1 MDLYIFHHI
10 CKLLS
15 CFICITNWFT
25 LFHIDIYLQTT
36 HFLGLPETQDFKQ
49 ISNKSCRLSL
59 APWVLKE
66 ALRKVGFRVSAY
78 LDNLLL
84 STPSQNEEGT
94 SRFLQDVP
102 SSVGPNGFDMGCYS
116 PGVLA
121 KPQFRQ
127 QHSISHPHINWQ
139 LILQLASF
147 LITVT

>member
-15 CFICITNWFT
+15 CFICLTNWFT
-25 LFHIDIYLQTT
+25 VFHIDIYLQTT
-36 HFLGLPETQDFKQ
+36 NFLGLPETQDSQ
-49 ISNKSCRLSL
+49 ISNNRFSLSL
-59 APWVLKE
+59 VPWVLQE
-66 ALRKVGFRVSAY
+66 ALRNVGFRVSAY

-84 STPSQNEEGT
+84 CTPSQNEEGT
-94 SRFLQDVP
+94 SRFLHNVP

-116 PGVLA
+116 PGVFA
-121 KPQFRQ
+121 KPRFGQ
-127 QHSISHPHINWQ
+127 QHSIAHPHINWQ